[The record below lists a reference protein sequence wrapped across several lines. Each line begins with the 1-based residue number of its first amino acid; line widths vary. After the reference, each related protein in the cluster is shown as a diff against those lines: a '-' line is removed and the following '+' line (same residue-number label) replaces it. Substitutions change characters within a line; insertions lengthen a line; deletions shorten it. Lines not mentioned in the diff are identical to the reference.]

1 MSTLVD
7 KSKSIRVGRKINWI
21 RKDLKERG
29 CARCGY
35 AEHANALRHLI
46 KGKTP
51 SKIAY
56 DDGGWKSIHDR
67 AKAARVLCLNCV
79 AVEAFE
85 LKAARL
91 LGAINANL

>member
-1 MSTLVD
+1 MD
-7 KSKSIRVGRKINWI
+7 HGKHRRVGRKVNWI
-21 RKDLKERG
+21 RKDLLSRG

-35 AEHANALRHLI
+35 VESAAALRHVI

-51 SKIAY
+51 SQAAY
-56 DDGGWKSIHDR
+56 DDGGWKTIHDR
-67 AKAARVLCLNCV
+67 AKRSRVLCLNCV